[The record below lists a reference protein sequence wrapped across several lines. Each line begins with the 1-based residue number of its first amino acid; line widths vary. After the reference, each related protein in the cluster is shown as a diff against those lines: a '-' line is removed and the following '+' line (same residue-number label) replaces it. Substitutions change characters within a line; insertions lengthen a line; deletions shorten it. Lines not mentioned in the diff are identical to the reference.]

1 MTQHDAKLTIDSRM
15 EEVLAALPGAKR
27 ALFAKYHLGGCQS
40 CAFDPSTTLA
50 DLAAQNE
57 VDAEE
62 MLAHLLA
69 AAEHD
74 AKLLIEPAE
83 LKRQLEAGVGPRLID
98 IRTREEFE
106 AVAIKGS
113 EFFDQNLQQSLFA
126 RAAETGSVVLID
138 HRGDRGLDMAAWF
151 AGHGCRETRV
161 LAGGID
167 AWSREV
173 DPSIPRY
180 RIEVDP
186 PSPDAAAASSHS
198 PAS

>member
-1 MTQHDAKLTIDSRM
+1 MMHHDAKLTIHSRM

-40 CAFDPSTTLA
+40 CAFDPSITLA
-50 DLAAQNE
+50 ELAARNE
-57 VDAEE
+57 IVAEE
-62 MLAHLLA
+62 MLSHLLG
-69 AAEHD
+69 AAEND
-74 AKLLIEPAE
+74 AKLLIAPAE
-83 LKRQLEAGVGPRLID
+83 LKQQLETGVGPRLVD

-126 RAAETGSVVLID
+126 RAAEVGPVVLID
-138 HRGDRGLDMAAWF
+138 HLGDRGLDMAAWF
-151 AGHGCRETRV
+151 AGHGCRETRALV
-161 LAGGID
+161 GGID

-173 DPSIPRY
+173 DPSVPRY
-180 RIEVDP
+180 RIELDSPPADAP
-186 PSPDAAAASSHS
+186 PSPSHS